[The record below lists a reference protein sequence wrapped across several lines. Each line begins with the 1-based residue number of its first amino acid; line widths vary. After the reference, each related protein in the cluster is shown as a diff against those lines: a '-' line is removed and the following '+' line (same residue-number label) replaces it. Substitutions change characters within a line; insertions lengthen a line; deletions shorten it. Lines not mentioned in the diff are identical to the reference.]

1 MSDEISFWSDPLKR
15 RAVALLQVR
24 SQQIEDLVEGCRR
37 TLAQLYDAMFP
48 LNEVLVGIGP
58 LLKKFGQ
65 GQEVVNSVR
74 AQIAAGAELALA
86 FVRSRYPDVDFAAV
100 ADGPLAEGRKVAL
113 MECHYEAVKVPADKI
128 VDLLIQR
135 SEECRGG
142 AEDCPDDPKGKGKKK
157 KKTRKVVVE

>member
-1 MSDEISFWSDPLKR
+1 M
-15 RAVALLQVR
+15 
-24 SQQIEDLVEGCRR
+24 EDLVERCRGTFAR
-37 TLAQLYDAMFP
+37 LYDAMFP

-74 AQIAAGAELALA
+74 AQIAAEAELALA

-113 MECHYEAVKVPADKI
+113 MECHY
-128 VDLLIQR
+128 R
-135 SEECRGG
+135 
-142 AEDCPDDPKGKGKKK
+142 AEIG
-157 KKTRKVVVE
+157 RAHV